1 MLCIIKQVFFMVVI
15 FERRKNAGGCRKAR
29 IISLLHILLLNTK
42 VAMVLSFRNV
52 LIKYTQQGQSMTF
65 LFNAIIALCIHR
77 NIPCR
82 VCVLSIG
89 KSLGKCDVL
98 IIFQSSYPS
107 QIRVR
112 IIMQCCTGNFW
123 WRDINCGWRYE
134 RKSLSECSKEFK
146 HLNSKFCSLI
156 I

>member
-112 IIMQCCTGNFW
+112 IIMQCCIISDGEISIVAEDMKGNRCQNAVKNPNISTPSFVP
-123 WRDINCGWRYE
+123 
-134 RKSLSECSKEFK
+134 
-146 HLNSKFCSLI
+146 
-156 I
+156 